1 MKISLN
7 GGFHTRQECT
17 FFQLNSGQAIYTFT
31 LVLNQCGAQL
41 IDGLGSGGQ
50 AYPEN
55 TIVIQ
60 MEEGIQE
67 IDNSILGRDSSGQIR
82 CLWEGQLDK
91 TVLAIF
97 GVDQLDSQIVSFS
110 GDTANSFMNI
120 RIGKGPLA
128 PIANGLVRIGEIMTI
143 VISVTGDP
151 GFDIHVN
158 N

>member
-1 MKISLN
+1 M
-7 GGFHTRQECT
+7 
-17 FFQLNSGQAIYTFT
+17 
-31 LVLNQCGAQL
+31 V
-41 IDGLGSGGQ
+41 
-50 AYPEN
+50 
-55 TIVIQ
+55 
-60 MEEGIQE
+60 
-67 IDNSILGRDSSGQIR
+67 GRDSSGQIR

-128 PIANGLVRIGEIMTI
+128 PLANGLVRIGEIMTM

-158 N
+158 NCSTFFQKCFCSESRSAIGADPGTQAFYSSLLSVVKRKGRIKADHKCFQK